1 MKKYQLSDQSRTL
14 ISPQGESIT
23 LFQIRALVHFGSVC
37 AGQLGGWVEGPD
49 NLSQQ
54 GSAWLEEQVEV
65 FGGAQVSGDAQ
76 ILGLTRLTGKLNVTD
91 RARVKDCQV
100 DGPAL
105 ISGEAQ
111 LYDTRIIACLGFT
124 ADPDQIL
131 TVSGNA
137 HIRRSL
143 LAHQVCVCG
152 HAYIDFGFLEHRACV
167 SGYAIIQ
174 GNENCN
180 VWLCDN
186 TSVSD
191 HARIVAGQDADAIPV
206 LRGRARVADYAVVEG
221 NCVLS
226 GCVAL
231 LDYANLHGGPVVL
244 CDHVTVRGHGRIAG
258 NVRLENATE
267 LRDNAC
273 IETWDNETVLLR
285 DSKILTGDQR
295 ITRAS
300 PFLPFEC

>member
-1 MKKYQLSDQSRTL
+1 MKKYQLSDHCRKL
-14 ISPQGESIT
+14 ISPQGENIT
-23 LFQIRALVHFGSVC
+23 LYQICALADFGSVC
-37 AGQLGGWVEGPD
+37 KGQLGGWVEGPD
-49 NLSQQ
+49 CLSQQ

-76 ILGLTRLTGKLNVTD
+76 ILGLSRLTGRLHVTD
-91 RARVKDCQV
+91 SAQVKDCQI
-100 DGPAL
+100 DGPAD
-105 ISGEAQ
+105 ISGEAR
-111 LYDTRIIACLGFT
+111 LFDSRIIACMGFT
-124 ADPDQIL
+124 ANPDQAL
-131 TVSGNA
+131 TISGNA

-143 LAHQVCVCG
+143 LAHQVCVCD
-152 HAYIDFGFLEHRACV
+152 HAYIDFGFLQHRACV

-174 GNENCN
+174 GNDNCN

-186 TSVSD
+186 TCVSD
-191 HARIVAGQDADAIPV
+191 HARIIAGQDTDSIPV
-206 LRGRARVADYAVVEG
+206 LRGHVRVADYAVVEG

-226 GCVAL
+226 GSVTL

-244 CDHVTVRGHGRIAG
+244 CDNVTVRGHGRIAG

-285 DSKILTGDQR
+285 DSRILTGNQH

-300 PFLPFEC
+300 PFLPFER